1 MPLLKNKYTR
11 YSATSSFHLSDLT
24 EAGTPVYND
33 GPVHSSEDGP
43 EGFGTSADFG
53 DNEAKPERS
62 CLKLNDLTKAVKGK
76 ASEEHNKCW
85 RNPIN
90 CKHGFS
96 ASIFGKLLF
105 DRKDDSKRYLFST
118 GGDIEGIPGV
128 AVFYKGIYVHAV
140 VSTGEKVWSVYVAGL
155 VLNDTWSNVAFTW
168 SQKEGLDLYINAKR
182 QAFAKYPD
190 PLPQPPRQPM
200 KPLQLTIGCRRTGKS
215 VYNDFVRGKLDEF
228 VTWQYKVS
236 HENASFFLGG
246 MVCNP
251 PKHPMKCSTDI
262 KKLLEQLDTMDLT
275 NIDTAMT
282 TIQHISEVSKA
293 TNKKTA
299 GKKKGSTSSE
309 NDKKGSAEEEDIDL
323 EEMKRGNLK
332 NMIAIVKK
340 LVNKTSGPFSP
351 GVEPED
357 LTVLYKMQEMVSII
371 FSEGQTDLWK
381 ELEADGEDSVSL
393 LTSVQ
398 DWSMSKLLESKAT
411 EKNVD
416 LLMLTENAA
425 TQSLKSEPKE
435 LKKKYAPYMYFP
447 DYGKDPKWDELRKKW
462 GGTADQMR
470 VPVAVLGDSS
480 EPSSIQSMYYNAYHK
495 MAPLQNSITGLNS
508 TGIFLD
514 SRVISF
520 GVKPAYDKDVLTS
533 DPVIIF
539 LEHQLEKEKLL
550 RGPSAEEL
558 EMPKIESR
566 ECMRWSDT
574 LEIPDT
580 TKLEDPSA
588 VKIGG
593 WTPEGCTRVNT
604 TDLYTTCACDSLGMF
619 ALLAF
624 PPVPK
629 KYVEPEDETWVFVVR
644 GLGYSLSIIIL
655 ICYISAI
662 AMRPALHDQF
672 HIIRLNLS
680 IDRPWSQNAG
690 HFSSQFSSAT
700 MIMRHAECCPGF
712 IKGIVD
718 GRVNFYL
725 LVGWGL
731 PLVWVGV
738 VVASTPNYGYEDRCM
753 VGPSRTLRCSLACP
767 LFFISVGS
775 LIWSVVICCNLT
787 TPQIKRE
794 EVVKELNG
802 STKMLC
808 FLSLAFTGIWI
819 PGLVAWLE
827 IDKVNLRGWRKLFQ
841 IFNSWIGVCIVLLLG
856 VGSRHFRNAVLLK
869 YINYLKKL
877 FHSNEINPQSRFV
890 YTNGYRF
897 EYKNY
902 YYY

>member
-1 MPLLKNKYTR
+1 
-11 YSATSSFHLSDLT
+11 
-24 EAGTPVYND
+24 
-33 GPVHSSEDGP
+33 
-43 EGFGTSADFG
+43 
-53 DNEAKPERS
+53 
-62 CLKLNDLTKAVKGK
+62 
-76 ASEEHNKCW
+76 
-85 RNPIN
+85 
-90 CKHGFS
+90 
-96 ASIFGKLLF
+96 
-105 DRKDDSKRYLFST
+105 
-118 GGDIEGIPGV
+118 
-128 AVFYKGIYVHAV
+128 
-140 VSTGEKVWSVYVAGL
+140 
-155 VLNDTWSNVAFTW
+155 
-168 SQKEGLDLYINAKR
+168 
-182 QAFAKYPD
+182 
-190 PLPQPPRQPM
+190 M
-200 KPLQLTIGCRRTGKS
+200 KPLQLTIGCRRTGKN

-236 HENASFFLGG
+236 QENASFFLGG

-282 TIQHISEVSKA
+282 TIQHITEVSKA
-293 TNKKTA
+293 ASKKVA
-299 GKKKGSTSSE
+299 GKKKPTSTEDS
-309 NDKKGSAEEEDIDL
+309 KKGSAEEDDDIDL
-323 EEMKRGNLK
+323 EEMKKGNLK

-351 GVEPED
+351 GVDPED

-381 ELEADGEDSVSL
+381 ELEADGEDSVTL

-416 LLMLTENAA
+416 LLMLTENVA

-447 DYGKDPKWDELRKKW
+447 DYGKDPKWDELRKRW
-462 GGTADQMR
+462 GGSADQMR

-480 EPSSIQSMYYNAYHK
+480 EPISIQSMYYNTYHK
-495 MAPLQNSITGLNS
+495 MAPLQNSITGLNA

-520 GVKPAYDKDVLTS
+520 GVKPTYERDVLTS

-539 LEHQLEKEKLL
+539 LEHQLEKQKLL
-550 RGPSAEEL
+550 RGPSAEEI
-558 EMPKIESR
+558 EDPKIESR

-580 TKLEDPSA
+580 TKLEDPTA

-593 WTPEGCTRVNT
+593 WTPEGCSRVNST
-604 TDLYTTCACDSLGMF
+604 ELYTTCACDSLGMF
-619 ALLAF
+619 ALIAF

-629 KYVEPEDETWVFVVR
+629 KYVEPEDETWVFVLR

-672 HIIRLNLS
+672 HMIRLNLAIAAVGTMLS
-680 IDRPWSQNAG
+680 F
-690 HFSSQFSSAT
+690 FSVDFK
-700 MIMRHAECCPGF
+700 RHDHEVCRVLSGFIHYFYLSLGVWLCILTHALFKGF

-718 GRVNFYL
+718 GRINFYL
-725 LVGWGL
+725 LIGWGL
-731 PLVWVGV
+731 PLIWVGI

-753 VGPSRTLRCSLACP
+753 VGPTRALRCSLACP
-767 LFFISVGS
+767 LFFISVAS

-794 EVVKELNG
+794 EVVKELNC

-808 FLSLAFTGIWI
+808 FLSMAFTGIWI

-827 IDKVNLRGWRKLFQ
+827 LDKVNLRGWRKLFQ
-841 IFNSWIGVCIVLLLG
+841 IFNSWMGVCIVLLLG

-877 FHSNEINPQSRFV
+877 FHSNEVNPSSRFV

-902 YYY
+902 YYQ